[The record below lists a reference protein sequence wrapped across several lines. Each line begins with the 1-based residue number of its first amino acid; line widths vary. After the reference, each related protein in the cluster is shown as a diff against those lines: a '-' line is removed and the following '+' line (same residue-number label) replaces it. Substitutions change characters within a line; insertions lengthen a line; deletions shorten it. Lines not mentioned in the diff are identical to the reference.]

1 MKTLL
6 LSLFALFCFY
16 GNAQNRKI
24 NYIKLESSN
33 SIMLYS
39 AFEVTIEWDYA
50 NKAHLTA
57 NYYKGN
63 KSIKKE
69 IQISSKEFDSI
80 VEQILKINNRDL
92 VKDFSNGLDGSTTS
106 LEFGTM
112 MFNIIKY
119 DIWGLYKTDINTN
132 YRELLLTV
140 QLILNTANIKI
151 DDFN

>member
-1 MKTLL
+1 MH
-6 LSLFALFCFY
+6 
-16 GNAQNRKI
+16 G
-24 NYIKLESSN
+24 SN
-33 SIMLYS
+33 SILIYS
-39 AFEVTIEWDYA
+39 AFEITISCDDDSYRGY
-50 NKAHLTA
+50 LTA
-57 NYYKGN
+57 SYYENLKLV
-63 KSIKKE
+63 KKE

-80 VEQILKINNRDL
+80 VDQILKINNRDL

-106 LEFGTM
+106 LEFGNM
-112 MFNIIKY
+112 MTNIIRY